1 MCDTEPETGDIE
13 RALDLLAATG
23 PSIGRPLVDRVKSS
37 RFHDMKELRPPSSGQ
52 SEIRMIFAFDPAREP
67 IILVEDRER

>member
-1 MCDTEPETGDIE
+1 M
-13 RALDLLAATG
+13 
-23 PSIGRPLVDRVKSS
+23 VDRVKSS